1 MPKNKLTDLRDH
13 LFETIELL
21 KDPESGM
28 DVKTAREIGNIASV
42 IVDSARV
49 EVEFQREVGGVGS
62 GFLAGISDE
71 GDKPSKLLN

>member
-21 KDPESGM
+21 KDPDSGM
-28 DVKTAREIGNIASV
+28 DVKTAREIGNLGQV

-62 GFLAGISDE
+62 GFIEGIRNDDS
-71 GDKPSKLLN
+71 SKLLN

>member
-21 KDPESGM
+21 KDPDSNM
-28 DVKTAREIGNIASV
+28 DVKTAREIGNLASV

-49 EVEFQREVGGVGS
+49 EVEFQREVGGIGS
-62 GFLAGISDE
+62 GFIAGIADADE
-71 GDKPSKLLN
+71 PKRLIN

>member
-28 DVKTAREIGNIASV
+28 DAKTAREIANLGSV

-62 GFLAGISDE
+62 GFIAGIGEE
-71 GDKPSKLLN
+71 GDRPERLLN

>member
-21 KDPESGM
+21 KDPDSGM

-62 GFLAGISDE
+62 GFIAGIGDE
-71 GDKPSKLLN
+71 GDKPRLLN